1 MSYQKDNLMNNQQMK
16 LKNKIQKSY
25 VIIRIQ
31 QLYYQNLTIYVKP
44 IRVKQIYRFFILII
58 KIRITNNNQYYL
70 KEPENS
76 KKKQLYIQNK
86 LNGKF
91 LKNVSLLKKISSLNF
106 VNYRINQS
114 MESLDYNIKYES
126 LLLDEEQ

>member
-1 MSYQKDNLMNNQQMK
+1 MNYQNIIK
-16 LKNKIQKSY
+16 KSY

-31 QLYYQNLTIYVKP
+31 ELYYQNLTNYVKP
-44 IRVKQIYRFFILII
+44 IKLIQIYSFLIFII

-70 KEPENS
+70 KEPQNS

-106 VNYRINQS
+106 VNYSKNQS
-114 MESLDYNIKYES
+114 MESLHYNIKYES